1 VCQIRL
7 ANEDGQGTSGWC
19 VRMVVF
25 SCAPTVPQCFRGTD
39 CGRRDRK
46 PLILLD
52 FWWAHKGSNLGP
64 LPCEGNALPLSYAPG
79 SRQDR
84 HGSSRCRCE
93 PDRSRDLRRTAHRC
107 QAMNAARQKFYFSFS
122 EIYGWFVSSR
132 LDERGTFW
140 PVVAGHE
147 AGCDGRKA
155 TRVFFAGRTAPLR
168 TAKSCGPDTP
178 TLASSRREMISPMI
192 GARKPGPRGAR
203 RTALKA
209 LCREG
214 RMIRLNLL

>member
-1 VCQIRL
+1 MADSGRSNHASAGVCAPAVPRSF
-7 ANEDGQGTSGWC
+7 QGTDS
-19 VRMVVF
+19 
-25 SCAPTVPQCFRGTD
+25 
-39 CGRRDRK
+39 GRRSNK
-46 PLILLD
+46 LLILLC

-79 SRQDR
+79 SRLDR

-140 PVVAGHE
+140 PVVTGHE

-155 TRVFFAGRTAPLR
+155 TRVFSRDERRRCGRRSRVVL
-168 TAKSCGPDTP
+168 TP
-178 TLASSRREMISPMI
+178 RRWHQVGE
-192 GARKPGPRGAR
+192 R
-203 RTALKA
+203 
-209 LCREG
+209 
-214 RMIRLNLL
+214 